1 MKVVGIPYV
10 KDVGSEIHPQAYGFD
25 YLLIERMHGNI
36 FVNCLGKLGNAYWD
50 VKVNDEHFRDLWELQ
65 KTKTGALWGLVCVL
79 LMLQM

>member
-36 FVNCLGKLGNAYWD
+36 FVYAL
-50 VKVNDEHFRDLWELQ
+50 VNLA
-65 KTKTGALWGLVCVL
+65 TPTG
-79 LMLQM
+79 MSK